1 MPNPFPGMNP
11 YLEDPAH
18 WRGIHTYLLTY
29 IHSALNR
36 ALPDAFVVRTEER
49 IYVEGWDQVYYPD
62 EIVVQIRPV
71 SSRRGGVAT
80 LEPLTTQQ
88 ADSDVPLRLN
98 LGGRTVREAFL
109 EIRTVD
115 DNSELIAV
123 IELLSPTNKTTGP
136 GREEYQRKQRDVK
149 NSLVHL
155 VEIDLLRGGAYTVAP
170 DERGTRTRAGHF
182 DYIVSLHRG
191 GDGEIYDVWPVTVRE
206 RLPRL
211 SIPLTEE
218 VRPVA
223 LDLQDIV
230 NRIYEDGVLE
240 KGIRYDRD
248 PIPPLTGEDAAWADA
263 LLRAKGLR

>member
-18 WRGIHTYLLTY
+18 WPDFHRRIINAIGN
-29 IHSALNR
+29 ALMLSLPYGFANR
-36 ALPDAFVVRTEER
+36 TNER
-49 IYVEGWDQVYYPD
+49 VYQDGWDVISPGQGERVMPQAPAAQGLDYDPP
-62 EIVVQIRPV
+62 IRLSFSP
-71 SSRRGGVAT
+71 RM
-80 LEPLTTQQ
+80 
-88 ADSDVPLRLN
+88 
-98 LGGRTVREAFL
+98 VREAFV
-109 EIRTVD
+109 EVRTADASKQVA
-115 DNSELIAV
+115 I
-123 IELLSPTNKTTGP
+123 IEVLNHADKTP
-136 GREEYQRKQRDVK
+136 ESGREEYQRQQNKVK

-170 DERGTRTRAGHF
+170 DERGTRARAGHF

-218 VRPVA
+218 VRPVV